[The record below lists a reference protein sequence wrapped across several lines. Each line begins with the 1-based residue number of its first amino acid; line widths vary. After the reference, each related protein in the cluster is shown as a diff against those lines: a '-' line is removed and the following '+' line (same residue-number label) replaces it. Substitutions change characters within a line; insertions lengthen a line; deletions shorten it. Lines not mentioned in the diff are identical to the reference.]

1 MLDVDTLHKASFV
14 AAFLAAV
21 YQGPNLLRWAINA
34 VPSRPKDREV
44 RSSQVVDSAVAAKLA
59 RQSRP
64 VVQEASAPATSQA
77 PASARPDYDHRRLN
91 TLIQRRR
98 LSAPLFSPLLIP
110 AIPRRPPSGSSAS
123 DFRFP
128 QTDAYLRQPIA
139 NVERCGPSRR
149 KQGSARLEL

>member
-77 PASARPDYDHRRLN
+77 PASARPDYDSLVDEEMSVG
-91 TLIQRRR
+91 TIE
-98 LSAPLFSPLLIP
+98 
-110 AIPRRPPSGSSAS
+110 G
-123 DFRFP
+123 
-128 QTDAYLRQPIA
+128 
-139 NVERCGPSRR
+139 
-149 KQGSARLEL
+149 

>member
-1 MLDVDTLHKASFV
+1 MLDVDTLQKASFV

-64 VVQEASAPATSQA
+64 AVQEASAPAAA
-77 PASARPDYDHRRLN
+77 PASASVHRDYDSLVDDEMRVG
-91 TLIQRRR
+91 TIE
-98 LSAPLFSPLLIP
+98 
-110 AIPRRPPSGSSAS
+110 G
-123 DFRFP
+123 
-128 QTDAYLRQPIA
+128 
-139 NVERCGPSRR
+139 
-149 KQGSARLEL
+149 